1 MTSNHIHLLRHEYNY
16 LITRIFDMTARRDK
30 ARMQFTKLELQ
41 EEIYK
46 AQKRARSIDQQ
57 INERITL
64 ASHHIEND

>member
-1 MTSNHIHLLRHEYNY
+1 
-16 LITRIFDMTARRDK
+16 MTARRDK

>member
-1 MTSNHIHLLRHEYNY
+1 MTSNHIHLLRQEYND

-30 ARMQFTKLELQ
+30 ARMQFTKLELR